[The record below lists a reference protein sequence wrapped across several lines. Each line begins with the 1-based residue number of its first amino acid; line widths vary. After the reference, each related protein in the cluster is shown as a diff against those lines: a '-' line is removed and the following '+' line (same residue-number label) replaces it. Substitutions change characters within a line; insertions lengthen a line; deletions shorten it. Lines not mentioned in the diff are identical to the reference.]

1 MKIQVLG
8 TGHCNKCALLYDRT
22 LEAVKKLDICAE
34 VVKIDD
40 LNEIIAMGIMSTPG
54 LAIDGKV
61 VSSGKILGTD
71 RIIELLK
78 TEE

>member
-8 TGHCNKCALLYDRT
+8 TGHCGKCALLYDRT
-22 LEAVKKLDICAE
+22 LEAVKKLDIDAE

-40 LNEIIAMGIMSTPG
+40 LNEIISMGVMSTPG

-61 VSSGKILGTD
+61 VSSGKIIGTD
-71 RIIELLK
+71 RVVELIK
-78 TEE
+78 MEI